1 MWIEELNKTWP
12 SGDKSLLFTLDV
24 VALYPSISV
33 EMALG
38 AMEDAFSL
46 DSHWDSGTKDVVAVF
61 SEFILKQSFIVFEQ
75 EVYIGK
81 RGIPTGNCISRQ
93 IADISMHWLLFR
105 QLKITDWAVW
115 TLISL
120 WKRFI
125 DDVLGRWRGTER
137 QFNMFVTELNRL
149 AAPFGIQFADAQI
162 GTRVNFLDVSLYLD
176 SEGQI
181 QYSLFRKKTD
191 ARQYLNTASFHPP
204 QVFDYVA
211 FSQML

>member
-1 MWIEELNKTWP
+1 
-12 SGDKSLLFTLDV
+12 
-24 VALYPSISV
+24 
-33 EMALG
+33 
-38 AMEDAFSL
+38 
-46 DSHWDSGTKDVVAVF
+46 
-61 SEFILKQSFIVFEQ
+61 
-75 EVYIGK
+75 
-81 RGIPTGNCISRQ
+81 
-93 IADISMHWLLFR
+93 MHWLLFR

-176 SEGQI
+176 SE
-181 QYSLFRKKTD
+181 
-191 ARQYLNTASFHPP
+191 
-204 QVFDYVA
+204 V
-211 FSQML
+211 